1 MSLIH
6 ILTHSLSSLQRQRAS
21 TASTSGRAGKA
32 AQQQEESK
40 ELFDRR
46 TAALQNLAYSPIKQ
60 VLMTSF
66 MMYMAGSN
74 LHFFSILTVINGM
87 YSPVNAILKSGASF
101 RSIPGSK
108 VDVLMPRILF
118 CGIHLLGFLFAL
130 YRVNLMGLLP
140 THVSDWLS
148 LIHANRVAETSVS
161 SL

>member
-1 MSLIH
+1 MSFCDRYAIDV
-6 ILTHSLSSLQRQRAS
+6 SSVQDKVETKTKPPGFVRQRAS

-87 YSPVNAILKSGASF
+87 YSPVNAILKSG
-101 RSIPGSK
+101 
-108 VDVLMPRILF
+108 VL
-118 CGIHLLGFLFAL
+118 
-130 YRVNLMGLLP
+130 
-140 THVSDWLS
+140 SDQS
-148 LIHANRVAETSVS
+148 RAQK
-161 SL
+161 